1 MTLPFRIP
9 SLKTCVRIVLLAAVA
24 TLLGV
29 FDWNWFRE
37 PLVEHLAERSQRRV
51 EIDDIQVGID
61 ASLEPTVRLRGVR
74 IENAPWADTR
84 RPLAVASEA
93 AFTFSWRSLVEWRP
107 VVSRLK
113 LVDAEIDLE
122 RRADGLRNW
131 RLRQPDDRGPG
142 QVTVLS
148 LQPERTRIRFLH
160 QSLGLDLT
168 ATASDLPNPATLARH
183 PLPMPLRIDIR
194 GDLGDTPFAFETEA
208 AGRLT
213 FLDTGEA
220 FPLRGHV
227 DTGRARLAFEGTV
240 ADLFDPSTVEATLR
254 LGGPDLGPLGKA
266 LSIPLPDT
274 PPFEVQAELHKEKV
288 LPDYVFTH
296 VRAAIGP
303 SELTGNVD
311 YDPGGER
318 PILRATLAGDRVRLA
333 DLSVTDK
340 ALEAR
345 GGGTPAET
353 PSSWPRT
360 PISPESWRRLDA
372 HLELKLKTVQTDG
385 RVPLL
390 LQSLRVSAHLEDGA
404 LEIAPFHFN
413 LAGGQS
419 TLRLA
424 LDTRQEPPAAEAE
437 FTLRQLRLE
446 KLLPDL
452 DDNAR
457 ITGPVSGQLRLKAR
471 GRSLSAMAGSAGGS
485 AEFTLEGGSL
495 ARTLESKLALDGGKL
510 LRGLFSSERQV
521 ALRCGVLAFDFKR
534 GQGTARQVWLETEQT
549 QTRGSGHIDLGEQ
562 RFELLLA
569 PHSKDE
575 SLFALNKPLRVHGS
589 SFAEVPEV
597 GLSDRGAPAAGP
609 AGCKLSKTPVETD

>member
-9 SLKTCVRIVLLAAVA
+9 SLKTCVRIVLLCALA
-24 TLLGV
+24 TLLLV

-37 PLVEHLAERSQRRV
+37 PLVAHLAERSQRRV
-51 EIDDIQVGID
+51 EIDDLQVGID

-74 IENAPWADTR
+74 IDNAPWADTR
-84 RPLAVASEA
+84 RPLALAAEA

-142 QVTVLS
+142 QVKVLS
-148 LQPERTRIRFLH
+148 LLPERTRIRFLH

-168 ATASDLPNPATLARH
+168 ATASDLPEPATLARH
-183 PLPMPLRIDIR
+183 PLPMPRRIDIR
-194 GDLGDTPFAFETEA
+194 GDLGDIPFTFQAEA
-208 AGRLT
+208 AERLT
-213 FLDTGEA
+213 FIETGEA
-220 FPLRGHV
+220 FPLRGHAA
-227 DTGRARLAFEGTV
+227 TGKARLAFEGTV
-240 ADLFDPSTVEATLR
+240 ADLFDPSTVDATLR
-254 LGGPDLGPLGKA
+254 LGGPDLGQLGKA
-266 LSIPLPDT
+266 LSAPLPDT
-274 PPFEVQAELHKEKV
+274 PPYEVQAELRKEKV
-288 LPDYVFTH
+288 LPDYTFTQL
-296 VRAAIGP
+296 RATIGA
-303 SELTGNVD
+303 SELTGSVD
-311 YDPGGER
+311 YDPGGDR
-318 PILRATLAGDRVRLA
+318 PILRATLAGERVRLA
-333 DLSVTDK
+333 DLRAADK
-340 ALEAR
+340 GAD
-345 GGGTPAET
+345 GSG
-353 PSSWPRT
+353 PSADTASPWPRT

-372 HLELKLKTVQTDG
+372 HVELKLKAFQADG
-385 RVPLL
+385 SVPLL
-390 LQSLRVSAHLEDGA
+390 LTGVRASAHLEDGA

-413 LAGGQS
+413 LAGGQA

-424 LDTRQEPPAAEAE
+424 LDTRQEPPGTEAE
-437 FTLRQLRLE
+437 FTLRQWRLE

-457 ITGPVSGQLRLKAR
+457 ITGPLSGQLRLKAR
-471 GRSLSAMAGSAGGS
+471 GRSLAAMAASANGS

-495 ARTLESKLALDGGKL
+495 ARTLESRLALDGGKL

-521 ALRCGVLAFDFKR
+521 AMRCGVLAFDFKR

-549 QTRGSGHIDLGEQ
+549 QTRGSGRIDLGEQ
-562 RFELLLA
+562 NFELLLA
-569 PHSKDE
+569 PHSKDD

-589 SFAEVPEV
+589 SFTEAPKV

-609 AGCKLSKTPVETD
+609 AGCKLNKTPVESD